1 MSARL
6 DQVIENTK
14 KLSSHE
20 RATLARCLIFSL
32 EQQHDEDVDAAWADL
47 TDRRA
52 HEIESGTVEAIS
64 WDDIKNRLMH
74 SS

>member
-6 DQVIENTK
+6 DQVIEKTK
-14 KLSSHE
+14 EFSANE
-20 RATLARCLIFSL
+20 RATLARCLISSL

-47 TDRRA
+47 ADRRTE
-52 HEIESGTVEAIS
+52 EIESGKVEAIS
-64 WDDIKNRLMH
+64 WDDIKNRLKH